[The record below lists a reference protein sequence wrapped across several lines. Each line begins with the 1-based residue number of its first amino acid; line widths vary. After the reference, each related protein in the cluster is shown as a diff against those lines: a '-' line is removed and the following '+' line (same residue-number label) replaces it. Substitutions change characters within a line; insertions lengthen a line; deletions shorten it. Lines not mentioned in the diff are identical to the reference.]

1 MPSATVLLLFAPKMG
16 VHRNMRNAIT
26 VPPFVDEW
34 KGELPLFSLDGLLP
48 LGQALSVNTDCL
60 VVSLALTH
68 SANGNPIL
76 LQRLL
81 TELQMRLLLP
91 LLESPHYCPHEVLY
105 TSLFCSYRG
114 LLARHFSSDS
124 TAREEWL
131 AAMQETRSLLE
142 RAQARGMW
150 RKELKQI
157 YNVLSELRAKLRPF
171 GLGISISTSGSA
183 YALIS
188 LPASEQEAHEPWR
201 VPPWAANGS
210 SQPSLSGAI

>member
-1 MPSATVLLLFAPKMG
+1 MVSVVGAAG
-16 VHRNMRNAIT
+16 
-26 VPPFVDEW
+26 
-34 KGELPLFSLDGLLP
+34 GLLRRF
-48 LGQALSVNTDCL
+48 LSSAVND
-60 VVSLALTH
+60 
-68 SANGNPIL
+68 I
-76 LQRLL
+76 
-81 TELQMRLLLP
+81 
-91 LLESPHYCPHEVLY
+91 
-105 TSLFCSYRG
+105 
-114 LLARHFSSDS
+114 
-124 TAREEWL
+124 EEWL
-131 AAMQETRSLLE
+131 AVMQETRSLVE